1 MSPPDYSIV
10 KTYTLDQAKQFRD
23 FVIADV
29 QKSIDAKTNFLTA
42 LGLLCYTEFLGALIN
57 DSVGKTANSRK
68 NFETG
73 LYAMGE
79 GYKQFDQHLKSQLKN
94 KGVYKIFRCGMVHS
108 YFIDHNLTIV
118 ACDNKSQGL
127 GLGQTKSGEL
137 GIATANYFWDFK
149 AAFDKYIQF

>member
-1 MSPPDYSIV
+1 M

-23 FVIADV
+23 FVFADV

-57 DSVGKTANSRK
+57 DSVGKAANSRK

-73 LYAMGE
+73 LYAMGN
-79 GYKQFDQHLKSQLKN
+79 GYQQFDQHLKAQFKN
-94 KGVYKIFRCGMVHS
+94 RGVYKIFRCGMVHS

-118 ACDNKSQGL
+118 ARDNKSQGL

-137 GIATANYFWDFK
+137 GMATANYFRDFK
-149 AAFDKYIQF
+149 KACDQLIS